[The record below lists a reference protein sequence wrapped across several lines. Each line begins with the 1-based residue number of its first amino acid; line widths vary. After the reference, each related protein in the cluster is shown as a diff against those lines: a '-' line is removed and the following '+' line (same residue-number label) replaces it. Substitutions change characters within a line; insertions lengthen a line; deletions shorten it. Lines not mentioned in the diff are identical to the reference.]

1 MIDATTLIVVG
12 LLILATAIIFLR
24 VGKREAYTHGYHD
37 GWIHCTELFAKE
49 LGVEVVK
56 SRRIKSA
63 ISAKLLQENN
73 ES

>member
-37 GWIHCTELFAKE
+37 GWIHCTELFAEE
-49 LGVEVVK
+49 LGVEIDK
-56 SRRIKSA
+56 QRKIKGA
-63 ISAKLLQENN
+63 IMERLREGE